1 MKIALLSLLGVGL
14 LGTYGALMIPS
25 LHGYG
30 YSGYQSWSNHSSFW
44 YFNSTQTYYSRSVR
58 GGTRGGGMHPGK

>member
-14 LGTYGALMIPS
+14 LGSYGALFLPS

-30 YSGYQSWSNHSSFW
+30 YDGYGGWHNTSSFW
-44 YFNSTQTYYSRSVR
+44 YFNSVQTYHTRSVR